1 MLDRRS
7 LVEREYRDDSR
18 LAARQALYAY
28 QRPRHDFPGLAAAA
42 LRGVRGAVVDVGC
55 GNGVFSARL
64 RAERPDLR
72 VLGLDLSA
80 GMLTGSAGRAAVA
93 DAQELPLAD
102 GVCGGVLA
110 MHMLY
115 HVPDIPRAISELR
128 RVLAPDGMAVVST
141 NGRRDKAE
149 LARLWERAAEE
160 VSGGAGGSER
170 PSFSGRFPLEEAA
183 GLLRAAFAEV
193 RTVELAAT
201 LTVRDPAPVLAH
213 LASYGTWARARGVAT
228 DEVLGR
234 AERLVCEEIEEKGAF
249 QVSTRAGLV
258 VCSG

>member
-7 LVEREYRDDSR
+7 LVEREYRDDSH

-28 QRPRHDFPGLAAAA
+28 QRPRHDLPGLAVAE

-64 RAERPDLR
+64 RAERPDVS

-80 GMLTGSAGRAAVA
+80 GMLASAAGRAAVA
-93 DAQELPLAD
+93 DAQALPLAD
-102 GVCGGVLA
+102 GVCGGALA

-115 HVPDIPRAISELR
+115 HVPDIPRAITELR
-128 RVLAPDGMAVVST
+128 RVLAPDGVAVVST
-141 NGRRDKAE
+141 NSRRDKAE
-149 LARLWERAAEE
+149 LARLWERAAGE
-160 VSGGAGGSER
+160 VLGGAAGSGR

-183 GLLRAAFAEV
+183 GLLGAEFAEV
-193 RTVELAAT
+193 RTVGLSAT
-201 LTVRDPAPVLAH
+201 LTVRDPAPVMAH
-213 LASYGTWARARGVAT
+213 MASYETWSGALGVAA
-228 DEVLGR
+228 DEVLRR
-234 AERLVCEEIEEKGAF
+234 AERLVREGIEEKGAF
-249 QVSTRAGLV
+249 EVSTRAGLL